1 MVLGNV
7 QSWSLMMSVETNQRK
22 IYELIEAANAH
33 DVVRQ
38 AALFH
43 VDATNHG
50 RAVGRNGLLRVLTSL
65 YETFPDWRYELHHLV
80 ANEDSV
86 MAMMTMT
93 GTHTGVAQMPIV
105 GGLINGVEP
114 TGKSVSVLHF
124 HLYRFKGDEII
135 EHSAV
140 RDDLGLMQQLGL
152 IARSAG
158 GDISR
163 PPQNS

>member
-1 MVLGNV
+1 
-7 QSWSLMMSVETNQRK
+7 MSIETNQK
-22 IYELIEAANAH
+22 TIYELIAAANAH
-33 DVVRQ
+33 DAARQ

-50 RAVGRNGLLRVLTSL
+50 RAVGRNGLQRVLASL
-65 YETFPDWRYELHHLV
+65 YETFPDWHYELHHLI

-93 GTHTGVAQMPIV
+93 GTHTGIAHMPIV

-152 IARSAG
+152 IARAAG

-163 PPQNS
+163 PPQIGT